1 MASEE
6 GAVKL
11 GDLVRVVDDSR
22 RDRRTLGI
30 VVNVDYAGE
39 SVPWFGVLVEDGD
52 IHWFRPRGLRKIQ

>member
-1 MASEE
+1 MATEE

-11 GDLVRVVDDSR
+11 GDLVWASSA
-22 RDRRTLGI
+22 RDWWAPGI

-39 SVPWFGVLVEDGD
+39 SVPWFGVLLEDGD